1 MRRVHEVI
9 TADMRPL
16 AKGSAILA
24 GFTWR
29 GTYSRVVRRQ
39 GILRP
44 SPRTE
49 FAHQQ
54 VVTAGGEVF
63 EVHAE
68 RGGHWVLDAIPEDL
82 APPNDKDDAATRAG

>member
-1 MRRVHEVI
+1 MRRLREVI
-9 TADMRPL
+9 EADVRAL
-16 AKGSAILA
+16 TTGSAMLV

-29 GTYSRVVRRQ
+29 DTYYRVLRRQ
-39 GILRP
+39 GIWKA

-54 VVTAGGEVF
+54 VVTASGEAF

-68 RGGHWVLDAIPEDL
+68 RGGQWVLDAVPD
-82 APPNDKDDAATRAG
+82 